1 MDAFRSIEPMTMAMN
16 GEPRISTSNTGHL
29 RKHTIEAKMR
39 GLNKLFYSM
48 LIKTRF
54 NDTNELVM
62 LESMNKPPQLA
73 PLILSDFLVL
83 AKSNNQ
89 TLLELSRLTKEFVK
103 YIKKTA
109 EVEDTL
115 SLYGKTN
122 SK

>member
-54 NDTNELVM
+54 NDPNELVM

-73 PLILSDFLVL
+73 PLILSDFLV
-83 AKSNNQ
+83 
-89 TLLELSRLTKEFVK
+89 
-103 YIKKTA
+103 
-109 EVEDTL
+109 
-115 SLYGKTN
+115 
-122 SK
+122 